1 MRHRLLAGGV
11 SLLLILSTIA
21 VAVPVT
27 GSISNLAI
35 ESATLSVEDPAPG
48 EQFSVSV
55 TIANHDTAEA
65 VEVTDVYIR
74 DAGSANTH
82 VRVEDVGTIRPG
94 GTLSVP
100 LSLMFDD
107 AGTKDLRVHTRVEN
121 DSGESRSIT
130 YPLTIDVE
138 PPDNAILAVD
148 DVDAVAG
155 QEEHVN
161 VTVSNG
167 DDRPLSNVRLELAG
181 DAYVDNA
188 ERVTASLEA
197 GTQVV
202 HNYDVTFPEPGA
214 QSMTGTITYK
224 TADGMARSLN
234 RSVTLDVEPARVD
247 PELTVTPIESESG
260 PALEVSLTEYGN
272 AELRDI
278 EVRALQNGTV
288 VARTLLEDVPA
299 EETRTATLDGT
310 NLGAGNISVVAS
322 YTATGTKRTIQ
333 ATRLYQPTAS
343 ASVVLSGVEAT
354 RDGSIVTLRGD
365 AANVGSSDVESV
377 LVAIEPAAGVTS
389 TSPNRDY
396 FIGGIEA
403 SEFGT
408 FELTANVTDATG
420 TVPVRVTYSA
430 DGERFSQVAPVELDG
445 AAAQTG
451 TEEESTRDRIGLL
464 EVAIVGFVV
473 VLLGAAL
480 YRWRT

>member
-1 MRHRLLAGGV
+1 MRHRILAGGF
-11 SLLLILSTIA
+11 SLLLILSAIS

-35 ESATLSVEDPAPG
+35 ESATPSVEDPAPG
-48 EQFSVSV
+48 ERFSVSV
-55 TIANHDTAEA
+55 TIANHDATEA

-82 VRVEDVGTIRPG
+82 VRVDDVGTIRPG

-121 DSGESRSIT
+121 ESGDSRSIT

-138 PPDNAILAVD
+138 PPDNAILTVD

-167 DDRPLSNVRLELAG
+167 DDRSLSNVRLELTG
-181 DAYVDNA
+181 DAVVDNA
-188 ERVTASLEA
+188 ERVTASLDA

-202 HNYDVTFPEPGA
+202 HGYDVTFPEPGR
-214 QSMTGTITYK
+214 QSITGTITYK
-224 TADGMARSLN
+224 TADGMTRSIN
-234 RSVTLDVEPARVD
+234 RSVTLDVAPARVD
-247 PELTVTPIESESG
+247 PELTVTPIESERG

-272 AELRDI
+272 AELRDVG
-278 EVRALQNGTV
+278 VRALQNGTV

-299 EETRTATLDGT
+299 EETRTATLDDT
-310 NLGAGNISVVAS
+310 DLGDGNISVVAS
-322 YTATGTKRTIQ
+322 YTAAGTERTIQ
-333 ATRLYQPTAS
+333 TSRLYQPTES

-377 LVAIEPAAGVTS
+377 LVAIEPVAGVTP

-408 FELTANVTDATG
+408 FELTANVTDTTE

-445 AAAQTG
+445 AAAEAG
-451 TEEESTRDRIGLL
+451 SDEESTWDRIRLL
-464 EVAIVGFVV
+464 EMAIVGLVV